1 MYYVIVCE
9 CTYEGYKEKLIKERD
24 RNGGN
29 AMSKTL
35 GTIQVDNDV
44 IARIAGSV
52 VINTCGIVGM
62 AMKNLKSGLW
72 ETLKKENLTKGVR
85 VTTTAD
91 NKVMLTFNVIVA
103 YGTNIS
109 TVTNNLISSVKYQV
123 EKYTGMEVSRIKVVV
138 EGVHVND

>member
-1 MYYVIVCE
+1 
-9 CTYEGYKEKLIKERD
+9 
-24 RNGGN
+24 
-29 AMSKTL
+29 MSKTL

>member
-1 MYYVIVCE
+1 
-9 CTYEGYKEKLIKERD
+9 
-24 RNGGN
+24 
-29 AMSKTL
+29 MSQTL
-35 GTIQVDNDV
+35 GTVQVDNDV
-44 IARIAGSV
+44 IARVAGSV
-52 VINTCGIVGM
+52 VITTSGIVGM

-91 NKVMLTFNVIVA
+91 NKIMLTFNVIVA

-109 TVTNNLISSVKYQV
+109 SVTSNLIDNVKYQV
-123 EKYTGMEVSRIKVVV
+123 EKFTGMEVAKIRVVV